1 MPSRSAGGCDFA
13 SAADTTD
20 PSSVLWTANALPSAL
35 ALAEL
40 PAELASR
47 DLILQS
53 LPTDADII
61 ADGNEH
67 VINVRGERFRLHFD
81 GPVPTSPAVL
91 LPLDRFLAVR
101 LAALLRLS
109 RSLAGDNPGSNPA
122 ELSKSQRVRHV
133 LALSAIDGRQDGASY
148 RAIGSALFDTD
159 EISEKGWKTPRP
171 PRPHHTSRA
180 LRSRDDAGRLSPSSP
195 ISISPPELGRSG
207 EGWRS
212 HHPLTSPSPFE
223 KTLRHR
229 DPRRPPAFG
238 DR

>member
-47 DLILQS
+47 DLILLS

-67 VINVRGERFRLHFD
+67 VIDVRGELFRLHFD
-81 GPVPTSPAVL
+81 GTVPTSPAVL

-109 RSLAGDNPGSNPA
+109 RSLAGGNPGPNPA
-122 ELSKSQRVRHV
+122 ELSKSQRIRHV
-133 LALSAIDGRQDGASY
+133 LALRAIDGRQDGASY

-159 EISEKGWKTPRP
+159 EISEKGWKT
-171 PRPHHTSRA
+171 HD
-180 LRSRDDAGRLSPSSP
+180 LRDRTIRLVRFGLGMMRDGYRRLLRFPY
-195 ISISPPELGRSG
+195 
-207 EGWRS
+207 
-212 HHPLTSPSPFE
+212 
-223 KTLRHR
+223 RHR
-229 DPRRPPAFG
+229 N
-238 DR
+238 